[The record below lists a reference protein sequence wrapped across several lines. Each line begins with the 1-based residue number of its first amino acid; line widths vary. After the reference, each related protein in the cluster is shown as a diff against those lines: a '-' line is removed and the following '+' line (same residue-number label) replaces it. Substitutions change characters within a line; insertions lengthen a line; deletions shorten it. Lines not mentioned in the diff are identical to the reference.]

1 VLHVHRPHPH
11 LPHPHVDPDFGRHP
25 WRMVPV
31 LFASLA
37 MLVVV
42 VIFLTF
48 LVAKIVTGH
57 AY

>member
-1 VLHVHRPHPH
+1 VLHVHTPHPH
-11 LPHPHVDPDFGRHP
+11 LPHLHVDEHP

-31 LFASLA
+31 LFTSLA
-37 MLVVV
+37 VLVVV